1 MKKKF
6 KLLSL
11 IFLSLYVYAC
21 AGYEPI
27 FGSSNLQFKI
37 IDYKIEGNEELSKRL
52 YSKIN
57 RLSKTGKNS
66 SENVGINILINVSR
80 NKIATVKDSAGK
92 VLEYKIN
99 INAIVIAKNYL
110 TNKEILNKKFNSSL
124 SYKVRDQHS
133 ETIKIEN
140 QKIEDLL
147 NEIYRQL
154 LIELSQQVEK
164 NDN

>member
-1 MKKKF
+1 M
-6 KLLSL
+6 
-11 IFLSLYVYAC
+11 
-21 AGYEPI
+21 
-27 FGSSNLQFKI
+27 
-37 IDYKIEGNEELSKRL
+37 
-52 YSKIN
+52 
-57 RLSKTGKNS
+57 
-66 SENVGINILINVSR
+66 SR